1 MKRIRIGCGAGYAG
15 DRIEP
20 AVELAEKGAI
30 DYLVFECL
38 AERTIALAQQARLRN
53 PAGGYDEL
61 LERRMEAVLPSCR
74 ERGIRI
80 ITNMG
85 AANPLSALEAVRKT
99 ARRLG
104 LNGLKLAAVT
114 GDDVLDLVLRENPV
128 IVETGEMLSGLKDRI
143 VSANAYLGAE
153 PLVEALQ
160 WGADVVVTG
169 RVADPS
175 LFLAPLLFEFGWSR
189 DDWNRLGQG

>member
-1 MKRIRIGCGAGYAG
+1 MRRIRIGCGAGYAG

-114 GDDVLDLVLRENPV
+114 GDDVLDLVLREDPV
-128 IVETGEMLSGLKDRI
+128 IV
-143 VSANAYLGAE
+143 
-153 PLVEALQ
+153 
-160 WGADVVVTG
+160 
-169 RVADPS
+169 
-175 LFLAPLLFEFGWSR
+175 
-189 DDWNRLGQG
+189 